1 LLWLKL
7 FSLPDSPVAPG
18 LEQSWS
24 GALVHFSAQGLQF
37 GKDVVF
43 TYGPLGHLTAFV
55 YTGELF
61 SVRVIWEFVSKT
73 LFAAILCAAMVRL
86 PIFWRPIFLSFILLF
101 IWAGGVSDALYFLII
116 SCLAALLFKH
126 GNSSRA
132 LNILA
137 GGLFG
142 VFSLIKFTYFLLII
156 LAVVLISACYCKQR
170 RPRQALLLGLI
181 FLFTFFLCWGLAGQ
195 QYGHLA
201 SYITTSMNISFGY
214 KEAMGLPVDRP
225 AILLAGITAAL
236 LGLIQCTLIVLDS
249 RKLPALFVALF
260 FGGATF
266 LSWNRAFIRADDHVL
281 SFFALCPVVLLAI
294 WIVVRPKTVIRY
306 AGDTISLL
314 VLIACL
320 WGISL
325 QRPGALATCVG
336 SVVWRSQNSWRII
349 TDLGAAT
356 AQLRAQLAEAKSAH
370 ALPRVRAEVGDQT
383 IDVFGYEQGIALLN
397 NLNYTP
403 RPIFQGYSVYAPA
416 LVKINTAFY
425 SSARAPDYVLFKY
438 QTIDDR
444 YPALDDASVLR
455 QVLFDYKPLF
465 VEKGYSLWKRV
476 QPVKPIQL
484 PDPVTTSL
492 AFDAECKLP
501 AEERLWLELDI
512 KKSLLGHILNLFYKP
527 PEVEIRVTDNLG
539 QRVSYR
545 LIPSMSSTGFFINPY
560 LKSHRQVLRLA
571 GGVQDASLI
580 SFSVHIPNEATR
592 LFQRK
597 IVCRLIALPELPKT
611 ELDQQVMPIAHAV
624 FGDENA
630 ALQDP
635 SLSGH

>member
-1 LLWLKL
+1 
-7 FSLPDSPVAPG
+7 
-18 LEQSWS
+18 
-24 GALVHFSAQGLQF
+24 
-37 GKDVVF
+37 
-43 TYGPLGHLTAFV
+43 
-55 YTGELF
+55 
-61 SVRVIWEFVSKT
+61 
-73 LFAAILCAAMVRL
+73 
-86 PIFWRPIFLSFILLF
+86 
-101 IWAGGVSDALYFLII
+101 
-116 SCLAALLFKH
+116 
-126 GNSSRA
+126 
-132 LNILA
+132 
-137 GGLFG
+137 
-142 VFSLIKFTYFLLII
+142 
-156 LAVVLISACYCKQR
+156 
-170 RPRQALLLGLI
+170 
-181 FLFTFFLCWGLAGQ
+181 
-195 QYGHLA
+195 
-201 SYITTSMNISFGY
+201 
-214 KEAMGLPVDRP
+214 
-225 AILLAGITAAL
+225 
-236 LGLIQCTLIVLDS
+236 
-249 RKLPALFVALF
+249 
-260 FGGATF
+260 
-266 LSWNRAFIRADDHVL
+266 
-281 SFFALCPVVLLAI
+281 
-294 WIVVRPKTVIRY
+294 
-306 AGDTISLL
+306 
-314 VLIACL
+314 
-320 WGISL
+320 
-325 QRPGALATCVG
+325 
-336 SVVWRSQNSWRII
+336 VVWRSQNSWRII

-370 ALPRVRAEVGDQT
+370 ALPRVRADVGDRT
-383 IDVFGYEQGIALLN
+383 VDVFGYEQGIALLN

-403 RPIFQGYSVYAPA
+403 RPIFQGYSVYTPA
-416 LVKINTAFY
+416 LVNANTAFY

-492 AFDAECKLP
+492 AFDAECRLP

-630 ALQDP
+630 ALQGP